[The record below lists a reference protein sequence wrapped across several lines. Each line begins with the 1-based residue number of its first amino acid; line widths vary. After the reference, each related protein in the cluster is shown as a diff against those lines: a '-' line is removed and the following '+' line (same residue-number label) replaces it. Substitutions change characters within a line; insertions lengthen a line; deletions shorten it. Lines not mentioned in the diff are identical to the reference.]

1 MMRGVGVHH
10 IGGFFGRGAWA
21 VLALAVLGGCTPKHL
36 KPPPPET
43 AQPLAQYKLGRMDKL
58 AVKFFYTPELNEEV
72 VVRPDGKISLQLVG
86 DVTAAGRTPVEVAQ
100 DLRRLYQPYSQV
112 RDVAVIVREP
122 SSAKAYVGGE
132 VYQPTML
139 PIDGATSLVDAI
151 IMAGGARDTA
161 QLKSVILLRA
171 GEPKPQAFLVDVN
184 AALHGEAP
192 IPALQPYDVV
202 FVPKSAI
209 AEAGKF
215 VDLYINRIV
224 PRNATFS
231 AFYNINPELAV
242 TE

>member
-1 MMRGVGVHH
+1 MQRST
-10 IGGFFGRGAWA
+10 GGLLGRGGVAL
-21 VLALAVLGGCTPKHL
+21 LALGMLGACTPKHL

-43 AQPLAQYKLGRMDKL
+43 AKPLAQYKLGRSDKL

-72 VVRPDGKISLQLVG
+72 VVRPDGNISLQLVG
-86 DVTAAGRTPVEVAQ
+86 DVSAAGRTPVEVAQ
-100 DLRRLYQPYSQV
+100 DLRRLYQPFVQV

-161 QLKSVILLRA
+161 QLGSVILLRP

-184 AALHGEAP
+184 AALHGETP

-202 FVPKSAI
+202 YVPKSAI

-242 TE
+242 TQ